1 MHEQTL
7 AAAIA
12 AGWTDCFVQDGKVWG
27 YANICDVMPQV
38 FSGREAEREP
48 EPLALIQFGDWE
60 FLSRVERAPVH
71 AVFTQPSFYREQPG
85 SPYCIG
91 ETHFHRESLFVE
103 PINIGRNLALVF
115 SKLYCSGYRV
125 KARIR
130 AQTGECWVDAHL
142 TVRSFSALSRL
153 IPEIYNVRLELLL
166 LQ

>member
-48 EPLALIQFGDWE
+48 EPLALIQFDDWE
-60 FLSRVERAPVH
+60 FLSRVRRSPVH
-71 AVFTQPSFYREQPG
+71 AAFAQPSFYGGPSC

-103 PINIGRNLALVF
+103 PINIGHNLALVF
-115 SKLYCSGYRV
+115 SKLYSSGYRV

-130 AQTGECWVDAHL
+130 AQTGQCWVEAHL
-142 TVRSFSALSRL
+142 TVRSFLALSCL
-153 IPEIYNVRLELLL
+153 TLEIYNVRLELLL